1 MSTGRDAGTG
11 KAATWCWTLLTVAG
25 ILPLAAAAQS
35 IYHDPKGRYQV
46 EVPAGWSAAPDD
58 DGIDEFTI
66 RRGASQAIVLVIEQ
80 NPTQP
85 MTAERFVGE
94 AVAEF
99 QQQCPTFRERQS
111 GAVSLAGNQAAYEL
125 VTCSDANSPAVA
137 ETEAV
142 LRKDKVLI
150 GFTMIAPLKRYVADL
165 PVLDGIRNS
174 LRVPGQNDAKVQP
187 PDSDPLQ
194 VVEAKRE
201 CAVGALPGDE
211 CARQIGIAYGKDT
224 AAAAAN
230 VYHDPT
236 GRFSFIIP
244 SGWTAVAEG
253 DKGLRGVQL
262 RAGANWINVMPA
274 ASAGTVSDVVLRY
287 EQEMAAHAGTGRT
300 PPFGTIGLLQLF
312 GHGTE
317 LTYDNFSAKA
327 ADGSERDSYVGGVG
341 TASGNAGDGHLLMV
355 ASVRP
360 ESDGGKAFL
369 TVGQSVRFGSP

>member
-1 MSTGRDAGTG
+1 M
-11 KAATWCWTLLTVAG
+11 
-25 ILPLAAAAQS
+25 LPLAAAAQS
-35 IYHDPKGRYQV
+35 IYHDPKGRYEV

-58 DGIDEFTI
+58 NGIDDFTI

-111 GAVSLAGNQAAYEL
+111 GAVSLAGNQASYEL
-125 VTCSDANSPAVA
+125 VTCSDAKSPAVA
-137 ETEAV
+137 ETAAV

-150 GFTMIAPLKRYVADL
+150 GFTMIAPLERYVADL
-165 PVLDGIRNS
+165 PVLDDIRNS
-174 LRVPGQNDAKVQP
+174 LRVPGQNDAKPPP

-194 VVEAKRE
+194 VIEAKRE
-201 CAVGALPGDE
+201 CAVGALPGDA
-211 CARQIGIAYGKDT
+211 CARQIGIAYGKQT
-224 AAAAAN
+224 AAAEAAAAAAAN

-253 DKGLRGVQL
+253 EKGLRGVQL
-262 RAGANWINVMPA
+262 RAGENWINVMPA
-274 ASAGTVSDVVLRY
+274 ASAGTVSEVVLRY
-287 EQEMAAHAGTGRT
+287 EQEMAAHAGNGRK

-317 LTYDNFSAKA
+317 LTYDNFSAKG
-327 ADGSERDSYVGGVG
+327 ADGGERDSYVGGVG

-355 ASVRP
+355 ASVTP